1 MPVTCGESARRACT
15 PCAELFAKQRATQD
29 GGPAD
34 PDPPK
39 GSKSRSTVPTL
50 PLKWGFFCSPRTRTC
65 RVGAC
70 LSLVGKARGA
80 LARHAL
86 NYSRNS
92 AHPLALFVAV
102 KALLF
107 NLAEGI
113 GAGRFPRRRAGPGER
128 CVPNRHRRPL
138 RYPRIWGMPH
148 GDPCGVSVLAHETS
162 DEGRNTRAKK
172 KMLQKK
178 PEKRPPYF
186 GADAVEHGNLP
197 SASRIIGENPQP
209 ASLILWGARPAYPPP
224 SLTVRCSTLQ
234 SRRWCSS
241 LWFQIAKRCS
251 RPPSREDRRRS
262 S

>member
-162 DEGRNTRAKK
+162 DEGRNTARAKK
-172 KMLQKK
+172 KMLQKPDRQK
-178 PEKRPPYF
+178 SDLRILEQTPSNTATCRRQVASSGRIRNRHPSPSGGPAPPT
-186 GADAVEHGNLP
+186 
-197 SASRIIGENPQP
+197 
-209 ASLILWGARPAYPPP
+209 PPP
-224 SLTVRCSTLQ
+224 
-234 SRRWCSS
+234 
-241 LWFQIAKRCS
+241 
-251 RPPSREDRRRS
+251 P
-262 S
+262 